1 MSFINKESL
10 LWKIIHNAF
19 RFLISL
25 AFIIVFQTL
34 FGVENT
40 LLGVAISV
48 GFTMLPMC
56 NLDIKPWTMFWII
69 VILYGG
75 STFVAQLSAV
85 NPWLAFGCNFIFL
98 SLIILLANEPLEYQ
112 TNITF
117 LL

>member
-75 STFVAQLSAV
+75 CLLYTSPSPRDTERSRMPSSA
-85 NPWLAFGCNFIFL
+85 
-98 SLIILLANEPLEYQ
+98 
-112 TNITF
+112 
-117 LL
+117 

>member
-25 AFIIVFQTL
+25 SFIIVFQTL

-75 STFVAQLSAV
+75 STFVAQLSACLLYTSYA
-85 NPWLAFGCNFIFL
+85 NGLFFTCFI
-98 SLIILLANEPLEYQ
+98 S
-112 TNITF
+112 
-117 LL
+117 